1 MKQTEKAKKQT
12 VKMILYIAPREK
24 HSKCSIPTAIR
35 QFPGKLNLIFIYFWL
50 KMFILVLFLLKVVYG
65 MDILT
70 EAFMT

>member
-24 HSKCSIPTAIR
+24 HSKSSIPTAIR

-50 KMFILVLFLLKVVYG
+50 KMFILVLFLLKVVCG